1 MQIPLSQTVT
11 LNSEPNE
18 IHSYSS
24 ASFLHQGSD
33 FFLLLTQHF
42 FAAHPILA
50 IICDDESLHNKP
62 LMLVDL
68 HLSEHHLT
76 ANKTKFRLMSLLSR
90 KQIGNRKKD
99 PPNP

>member
-18 IHSYSS
+18 IHSYSNG
-24 ASFLHQGSD
+24 SFLHRGSG
-33 FFLLLTQHF
+33 FFLFLTQHF

-76 ANKTKFRLMSLLSR
+76 ANKTKFRLMSLLSNN
-90 KQIGNRKKD
+90 QIGNRKKA